1 MAESKVLTRIYR
13 IYHLLHQRL
22 DELEAIMSAESSY
35 KTYRAELL
43 KSAPPIVPYMYAL
56 AGVGI
61 GIAVF
66 ANALTMKRQPVT
78 LADAL
83 CCSFSYKWYVSR
95 RDDSISRDLGR

>member
-1 MAESKVLTRIYR
+1 
-13 IYHLLHQRL
+13 L

-43 KSAPPIVPYMYAL
+43 KSAPPIVPYMYAP

-66 ANALTMKRQPVT
+66 ATR
-78 LADAL
+78 
-83 CCSFSYKWYVSR
+83 
-95 RDDSISRDLGR
+95 